1 MDSQRPFLYLSLLF
15 LGFLVWQA
23 WQTDHAPPPPVVE
36 ATSGNP
42 AVGSAQQPVSV
53 GADVPESSAA
63 SVSSQAVPIAS
74 APAVSNATLVHVKTD
89 VLDVTISTRGGD
101 IVSLKLPSYPI
112 SLKQKDTPLEFLSAE
127 EPYIAQSGL
136 LHDKTGINAASR
148 APNHY
153 AIYENAQS
161 SYELTDQNELK
172 VPLRWISEDG
182 VAIEK
187 VFTFRPGQFV
197 IDVDYQIQNGSAT
210 DWVGRQYN
218 QLRRG
223 EITSESSMLA
233 PTSYMGGAYYTGKFE
248 KLKFDDMQEEPLNQ
262 TVTGGWVSMLQHY
275 FVSAWIPSSAE
286 QSSKLYSKVVSGTTG
301 NEYILGMSSA
311 DSNLIAAGQTG
322 SFSSRLYAGPK
333 LQDDM
338 AKLIPGLELTI
349 DYGIFTIF
357 SKPLF
362 WLLSHIHGLV
372 GNWGWAIIFL
382 TILIKVVFF
391 KLSEASYRSMAKMRK
406 VAPKIKSLKDRF
418 GADKQGHQKA
428 MMELYKKEKINPLG
442 GCLPI
447 LIQIPVFIALYWVL
461 IEAVELRQAP
471 WALWIQDLSIKDPF
485 FILPVIMGVSMFV
498 QQKLNPPQ
506 PDPMM
511 QKMMMAMPFVF
522 TIFFAFFA
530 SGLVLYWVVNNL
542 LSISQQW
549 YITRSIEN
557 EGK

>member
-1 MDSQRPFLYLSLLF
+1 
-15 LGFLVWQA
+15 
-23 WQTDHAPPPPVVE
+23 
-36 ATSGNP
+36 
-42 AVGSAQQPVSV
+42 
-53 GADVPESSAA
+53 
-63 SVSSQAVPIAS
+63 
-74 APAVSNATLVHVKTD
+74 
-89 VLDVTISTRGGD
+89 
-101 IVSLKLPSYPI
+101 
-112 SLKQKDTPLEFLSAE
+112 
-127 EPYIAQSGL
+127 

>member
-233 PTSYMGGAYYTGKFE
+233 PTSYTGGAYYTGKFE